1 MNRKQTITIA
11 LMCAVAAILAAL
23 MLWRQPGAPGNARSS
38 TPSGSEH
45 AGHADSHGHDDRHGD
60 RHDDASGVAPAHAD
74 EDERAIAMSAAQIK
88 TAGIAIDNAKPA
100 LIQERLHLPAQVKA
114 NAERSVALAAP
125 AAGIVQSVLVS
136 NGAVVK
142 KGQALLTLNSPAVAG
157 WRADAAAARA
167 RLALAQTVQAREQTL
182 WEQGISARQD
192 LDAAQAALQ
201 EARIAAAVA
210 RSRLDALGIGAG
222 RGAASDSVSSTVT
235 LRAPYDGV
243 VVERPVVAGQSV
255 DETRLLLTVAD
266 LSQVWVEAA
275 VPGVNLAQVSAGMP
289 ARVSIAAQPRELEGT
304 VSFVGPVL
312 GEATRMATARVILP
326 NRDGRLRPGMLADVD
341 LMGQPGEVAVTVAA
355 DAVQTVHERSVVFV
369 RTGTGFRA
377 QDVST
382 GRSDGKRTEIV
393 KGLDAGTPYASAG
406 SFVLKADLGKGEAEH
421 DH

>member
-11 LMCAVAAILAAL
+11 LMCAVAALLAAL
-23 MLWRQPGAPGNARSS
+23 MLWRQPGS
-38 TPSGSEH
+38 TQQSGEH
-45 AGHADSHGHDDRHGD
+45 AGHADSHGHDDRHEEE
-60 RHDDASGVAPAHAD
+60 SGAAPAHED
-74 EDERAIAMSAAQIK
+74 EDERAIAMSETQIK

-136 NGAVVK
+136 NGAYVK
-142 KGQALLTLNSPAVAG
+142 KGQALLTVNSPAVAG
-157 WRADAAAARA
+157 WRADAAAAHA
-167 RLALAQTVQAREQTL
+167 RLMLAQTVQAREQTL

-222 RGAASDSVSSTVT
+222 KDMSSSVSSSVT

-289 ARVSIAAQPRELEGT
+289 AKVSIAAQPRELEGT

-341 LMGQPGEVAVTVAA
+341 LMGQPGNVAVTVAA
-355 DAVQTVHERSVVFV
+355 DAVQTVHERTVVFV
-369 RTGTGFRA
+369 RTGAGFRA
-377 QDVST
+377 QDVSI

>member
-11 LMCAVAAILAAL
+11 LMCALAAILAAL
-23 MLWRQPGAPGNARSS
+23 MLWRQPGPPAG
-38 TPSGSEH
+38 GEH
-45 AGHADSHGHDDRHGD
+45 AGHADSHGHDDRHQEAGP
-60 RHDDASGVAPAHAD
+60 APAAQ
-74 EDERAIAMSAAQIK
+74 DERAIAMSDVQIK
-88 TAGIAIDNAKPA
+88 TAGIAIDKARPA

-125 AAGIVQSVLVS
+125 AAGIVESVLVS
-136 NGAVVK
+136 NGAAVK
-142 KGQALLTLNSPAVAG
+142 KGQALVLVRSPAVAG
-157 WRADAAAARA
+157 WRADYAGARA
-167 RLALAQTVQAREQTL
+167 RLALAQATHTREKTL

-192 LDAAQAALQ
+192 VEAAQAALQ
-201 EARIAAAVA
+201 EARIAAAA
-210 RSRLDALGIGAG
+210 AKSRLDALGIGAAG
-222 RGAASDSVSSTVT
+222 DGDGDRITSTVT
-235 LRAPYDGV
+235 LRSPYDGV

-255 DETRLLLTVAD
+255 DETRLLLSVAD

-275 VPGVNLAQVSAGMP
+275 VPGVNLAQVREGMP

-312 GEATRMATARVILP
+312 GEATRMATARVTLP

-341 LMGQPGEVAVTVAA
+341 LMGQPGNVAVTVAA

-369 RTGTGFRA
+369 RTPTGFRA
-377 QDVST
+377 QDVGIS
-382 GRSDGKRTEIV
+382 RSDGKRTEIV

>member
-1 MNRKQTITIA
+1 MNRKQTLTIA

-23 MLWRQPGAPGNARSS
+23 MLWRQPGAP
-38 TPSGSEH
+38 SGAGEH
-45 AGHADSHGHDDRHGD
+45 AGHADSHGHDDRHED
-60 RHDDASGVAPAHAD
+60 EAVAPAPE
-74 EDERAIAMSAAQIK
+74 EDERAVAMSEAQIK
-88 TAGIAIDNAKPA
+88 TAGIAIDNARPA

-142 KGQALLTLNSPAVAG
+142 KGQGLVVVRSPAVAG
-157 WRADAAAARA
+157 WRADHAGARE
-167 RLALAQTVQAREQTL
+167 RLKLAQTVHAREKSL

-192 LDAAQAALQ
+192 LDAAQAALG
-201 EARIAAAVA
+201 EARIALAAA
-210 RSRLDALGIGAG
+210 KSRLDALGVDADADG
-222 RGAASDSVSSTVT
+222 VSSTVT
-235 LRAPYDGV
+235 LRAPYAGV
-243 VVERPVVAGQSV
+243 VVDQPVVAGQSV
-255 DETRLLLTVAD
+255 DETKLLLTLAD

-275 VPGVNLAQVSAGMP
+275 VPGVSLAQVSAGMP
-289 ARVSIAAQPRELEGT
+289 AKVSIAAQPRELEGT

-312 GEATRMATARVILP
+312 GEATRMATARVTLP
-326 NRDGRLRPGMLADVD
+326 NRDGRLRPGMLANVD
-341 LMGQPGEVAVTVAA
+341 LMGQPANVPVTVAS

-369 RTGTGFRA
+369 RTGAGFRA
-377 QDVST
+377 QDVSV
-382 GRSDGKRTEIV
+382 GRSDGKRTEIL

>member
-11 LMCAVAAILAAL
+11 LMCALAAILAAL
-23 MLWRQPGAPGNARSS
+23 MLWRQPGAPAG
-38 TPSGSEH
+38 GEH
-45 AGHADSHGHDDRHGD
+45 AGHADSHGHDDRHQEAGP
-60 RHDDASGVAPAHAD
+60 APAAQ
-74 EDERAIAMSAAQIK
+74 DERAIAMSNVQIK
-88 TAGIAIDNAKPA
+88 TAGIAVDQARPA

-125 AAGIVQSVLVS
+125 AAGIVESVLVS
-136 NGAVVK
+136 NGAAVK
-142 KGQALLTLNSPAVAG
+142 KGQALVLVRSPAVAG
-157 WRADAAAARA
+157 WRADYAGARA
-167 RLALAQTVQAREQTL
+167 RLALAQATHAREKTL

-192 LDAAQAALQ
+192 VEAAQAALQ
-201 EARIAAAVA
+201 EARIAAAA
-210 RSRLDALGIGAG
+210 AKSRLDALGIGAAG
-222 RGAASDSVSSTVT
+222 DHITSSLT
-235 LRAPYDGV
+235 LRSPYDGV

-255 DETRLLLTVAD
+255 DETRLLLSVAD

-275 VPGVNLAQVSAGMP
+275 VPGVNLAQVSEGMP

-312 GEATRMATARVILP
+312 GEATRMATARVTLP

-341 LMGQPGEVAVTVAA
+341 LMGQPASVPVTVAA

-369 RTGTGFRA
+369 RTPTGFRA
-377 QDVST
+377 QDVGI

>member
-1 MNRKQTITIA
+1 MNRKQTLTIA

-23 MLWRQPGAPGNARSS
+23 MLWRQPGAP
-38 TPSGSEH
+38 SGAGEH
-45 AGHADSHGHDDRHGD
+45 AGHADSHGHDDRHED
-60 RHDDASGVAPAHAD
+60 EAVAPAPAA
-74 EDERAIAMSAAQIK
+74 DERAVAMSEAQIK
-88 TAGIAIDNAKPA
+88 TAGIAIDNARPA

-142 KGQALLTLNSPAVAG
+142 KGQGLVVVRSPAVAG
-157 WRADAAAARA
+157 WRADHAGARE
-167 RLALAQTVQAREQTL
+167 RLKLAQTVHAREKSL

-192 LDAAQAALQ
+192 LDAAQAALG
-201 EARIAAAVA
+201 EARIALAAA
-210 RSRLDALGIGAG
+210 RSRLDALGVDADADG
-222 RGAASDSVSSTVT
+222 VSSTVT
-235 LRAPYDGV
+235 LRAPYAGV
-243 VVERPVVAGQSV
+243 VVDQPVVAGQSV
-255 DETRLLLTVAD
+255 DETKLLLTLAD

-275 VPGVNLAQVSAGMP
+275 VPGVSLAQVSAGMP
-289 ARVSIAAQPRELEGT
+289 AKVSIAAQPRELEGT

-312 GEATRMATARVILP
+312 GEATRMATARVTLP
-326 NRDGRLRPGMLADVD
+326 NRDGRLRPGMLANVD
-341 LMGQPGEVAVTVAA
+341 LMGQPANVPVTVAS

-369 RTGTGFRA
+369 RTGAGFRA
-377 QDVST
+377 QDVSV
-382 GRSDGKRTEIV
+382 GRSDGKRTEIL

>member
-1 MNRKQTITIA
+1 MNRKQTLTIA

-23 MLWRQPGAPGNARSS
+23 MLWRQPGTPG
-38 TPSGSEH
+38 GGEH
-45 AGHADSHGHDDRHGD
+45 AGHADSHGHDDRHEEAG
-60 RHDDASGVAPAHAD
+60 AVPAPP
-74 EDERAIAMSAAQIK
+74 EDERAIAMSETQIK
-88 TAGIAIDNAKPA
+88 TAGIAIDNARPA

-125 AAGIVQSVLVS
+125 SAGIVQSVLVS

-142 KGQALLTLNSPAVAG
+142 KGQGLVVVRSPALAG
-157 WRADAAAARA
+157 WRADYAAARA
-167 RLALAQTVQAREQTL
+167 RLKLAQTTHAREQTL

-201 EARIAAAVA
+201 EARIAVSAAK
-210 RSRLDALGIGAG
+210 SRLDALGVNFADG
-222 RGAASDSVSSTVT
+222 VSSTVT

-243 VVERPVVAGQSV
+243 VVDQPVVAGQSV
-255 DETRLLLTVAD
+255 DETKLLLTLAD

-275 VPGVNLAQVSAGMP
+275 VPGVSLAQVSAGMP
-289 ARVSIAAQPRELEGT
+289 AKVSIAAQPQELDGT

-312 GEATRMATARVILP
+312 GEATRMATARVTLP
-326 NRDGRLRPGMLADVD
+326 NRDGRLRPGMLANVD
-341 LMGQPGEVAVTVAA
+341 LMGQPANVAVTVAS

-369 RTGTGFRA
+369 RTPSGFRA
-377 QDVST
+377 QDVSL
-382 GRSDGKRTEIV
+382 GRSDGKRTEIL

>member
-1 MNRKQTITIA
+1 MNRKQTLTIA
-11 LMCAVAAILAAL
+11 LMCALAALLAAL
-23 MLWRQPGAPGNARSS
+23 MLWRQPGAP
-38 TPSGSEH
+38 SGGEH
-45 AGHADSHGHDDRHGD
+45 AGHADSHGHDDRHEEAG
-60 RHDDASGVAPAHAD
+60 AAPAPPAG
-74 EDERAIAMSAAQIK
+74 DERAIAMSAAQIK
-88 TAGIAIDNAKPA
+88 TAGIAVDEARPA

-125 AAGIVQSVLVS
+125 GAGIVQSVLVS

-142 KGQALLTLNSPAVAG
+142 KGQGLVIVRSPAVAG
-157 WRADAAAARA
+157 WRADYAGARA
-167 RLALAQTVQAREQTL
+167 RLTLAQTTHAREQTL

-201 EARIAAAVA
+201 EARIAVSAAQ
-210 RSRLDALGIGAG
+210 SRLDALGVGAMDDG
-222 RGAASDSVSSTVT
+222 VSSTVT

-243 VVERPVVAGQSV
+243 VVDQPVVAGQSV
-255 DETRLLLTVAD
+255 DETKLLLTLAD

-275 VPGVNLAQVSAGMP
+275 VPGVSLAQVSAGMP
-289 ARVSIAAQPRELEGT
+289 AKVSIAAQPQELDGT

-312 GEATRMATARVILP
+312 GEATRMATARVTLP
-326 NRDGRLRPGMLADVD
+326 NRDGRLRPGMLANVD
-341 LMGQPGEVAVTVAA
+341 LMGQPADVPVTVVS

-369 RTGTGFRA
+369 RTPSGFRA
-377 QDVST
+377 QDVSV
-382 GRSDGKRTEIV
+382 GRSDGKRSEIL

>member
-11 LMCAVAAILAAL
+11 LMCAVAALLAAL
-23 MLWRQPGAPGNARSS
+23 MLWRQPGS
-38 TPSGSEH
+38 TQQSGEH
-45 AGHADSHGHDDRHGD
+45 AGHADSHGHDDRHEEE
-60 RHDDASGVAPAHAD
+60 SGAAPAHED
-74 EDERAIAMSAAQIK
+74 EDERAIAMSETQIK

-136 NGAVVK
+136 NGAYVK
-142 KGQALLTLNSPAVAG
+142 KGQALLTVNSPAVAG
-157 WRADAAAARA
+157 WRADAAAAHA
-167 RLALAQTVQAREQTL
+167 RLMLAQTVQAREQTL

-222 RGAASDSVSSTVT
+222 KDMSSSVSSSVA

-289 ARVSIAAQPRELEGT
+289 AKVSIAAQPRELEGT

-341 LMGQPGEVAVTVAA
+341 LMGQPGNVAVTVAA
-355 DAVQTVHERSVVFV
+355 DAVQTVHERTVVFV
-369 RTGTGFRA
+369 RTGAGFRA
-377 QDVST
+377 QDVSV

>member
-1 MNRKQTITIA
+1 MNRKQTLTIA

-23 MLWRQPGAPGNARSS
+23 MLWRQPGAP
-38 TPSGSEH
+38 SGAGEH
-45 AGHADSHGHDDRHGD
+45 AGHADSHGHDDRHE
-60 RHDDASGVAPAHAD
+60 DAAVAPPPEA
-74 EDERAIAMSAAQIK
+74 DERAVAMSEAQIK
-88 TAGIAIDNAKPA
+88 TAGIAIDNARPA

-142 KGQALLTLNSPAVAG
+142 KGQGLVVVRSPAVAG
-157 WRADAAAARA
+157 WRADHAGARE
-167 RLALAQTVQAREQTL
+167 RLKLAQTVHAREKSL

-192 LDAAQAALQ
+192 LDAAQAALG
-201 EARIAAAVA
+201 EARIALAAA
-210 RSRLDALGIGAG
+210 KSRLDALGVDADADG
-222 RGAASDSVSSTVT
+222 VSSTVT
-235 LRAPYDGV
+235 LRAPYAGV
-243 VVERPVVAGQSV
+243 VVDQPVVPGQSV
-255 DETRLLLTVAD
+255 DETRLLLTLAD

-275 VPGVNLAQVSAGMP
+275 VPGISMAQISTGMP
-289 ARVSIAAQPRELEGT
+289 AKVSIAAQPRELEGT

-312 GEATRMATARVILP
+312 GEATRMATARVTLT
-326 NRDGRLRPGMLADVD
+326 NRDGRLRPGMLANVD
-341 LMGQPGEVAVTVAA
+341 LMGQPANVPVTVAS

-369 RTGTGFRA
+369 RTGAGFRA
-377 QDVST
+377 QDVSV
-382 GRSDGKRTEIV
+382 GRSDGKRTEIL

>member
-1 MNRKQTITIA
+1 
-11 LMCAVAAILAAL
+11 
-23 MLWRQPGAPGNARSS
+23 
-38 TPSGSEH
+38 
-45 AGHADSHGHDDRHGD
+45 
-60 RHDDASGVAPAHAD
+60 
-74 EDERAIAMSAAQIK
+74 
-88 TAGIAIDNAKPA
+88 
-100 LIQERLHLPAQVKA
+100 
-114 NAERSVALAAP
+114 
-125 AAGIVQSVLVS
+125 
-136 NGAVVK
+136 
-142 KGQALLTLNSPAVAG
+142 
-157 WRADAAAARA
+157 AAA
-167 RLALAQTVQAREQTL
+167 
-182 WEQGISARQD
+182 
-192 LDAAQAALQ
+192 
-201 EARIAAAVA
+201 A

-222 RGAASDSVSSTVT
+222 RDASSDRVSSTVT

-275 VPGVNLAQVSAGMP
+275 VPGVNLAQVSVGMP

-312 GEATRMATARVILP
+312 GEATRMATARVTLP

-369 RTGTGFRA
+369 RTNAGFRA

>member
-1 MNRKQTITIA
+1 MNKKQMWTIA
-11 LMCAVAAILAAL
+11 LMCAAAAILAAL
-23 MLWRQPGAPGNARSS
+23 MLWRQPGGQSAG
-38 TPSGSEH
+38 EH
-45 AGHADSHGHDDRHGD
+45 AGHADSHGHDDRHQEEG
-60 RHDDASGVAPAHAD
+60 AAPAPPA
-74 EDERAIAMSAAQIK
+74 EDERAIAMSDAQIK
-88 TAGIAIDNAKPA
+88 TAGIAIDKARPA

-125 AAGIVQSVLVS
+125 SAGIVQSVLVS

-142 KGQALLTLNSPAVAG
+142 KGQGLVVVRSPALAG
-157 WRADAAAARA
+157 WRADYAAARA
-167 RLALAQTVQAREQTL
+167 RLKLAQTTHAREQTL

-201 EARIAAAVA
+201 EARIAVSAAK
-210 RSRLDALGIGAG
+210 SRLDALGVNMADG
-222 RGAASDSVSSTVT
+222 VSSTVT

-243 VVERPVVAGQSV
+243 VVDQPVVAGQSV
-255 DETRLLLTVAD
+255 DETKLLLTLAD

-275 VPGVNLAQVSAGMP
+275 VPGVSLAQVSAGMP
-289 ARVSIAAQPRELEGT
+289 AKVSIAAQPQELDGT

-312 GEATRMATARVILP
+312 GEATRMATARVTLP
-326 NRDGRLRPGMLADVD
+326 NRDGRLRPGMLANVD
-341 LMGQPGEVAVTVAA
+341 LMGQPANVPVTVAS

-369 RTGTGFRA
+369 RTPSGFRA
-377 QDVST
+377 QDVSL
-382 GRSDGKRTEIV
+382 GRSDGKRSEIL

>member
-11 LMCAVAAILAAL
+11 LMCAVAALLVAL
-23 MLWRQPGAPGNARSS
+23 MLWRQPGAPSNAGS
-38 TPSGSEH
+38 SEH
-45 AGHADSHGHDDRHGD
+45 AGHADSHGHDDRHEERHED
-60 RHDDASGVAPAHAD
+60 RQDHAPGAAPAHAD
-74 EDERAIAMSAAQIK
+74 EDERAIVMSAAQIK
-88 TAGIAIDNAKPA
+88 TAGIAIDNAQPA

-136 NGAVVK
+136 NGAFVK
-142 KGQALLTLNSPAVAG
+142 KGQALVTVNSPAVAG

-201 EARIAAAVA
+201 EARIAAAAA
-210 RSRLDALGIGAG
+210 RSRLDALGIGTG
-222 RGAASDSVSSTVT
+222 RDASSDNVSSTVT

-275 VPGVNLAQVSAGMP
+275 VPGVNLAQVSVGMP

>member
-23 MLWRQPGAPGNARSS
+23 MLWRQPGA
-38 TPSGSEH
+38 TGSAQQGGEH
-45 AGHADSHGHDDRHGD
+45 TGHADSHGHDDRHE
-60 RHDDASGVAPAHAD
+60 DAPGVASAHAD

-136 NGAVVK
+136 NGAFVK

-201 EARIAAAVA
+201 EARIAAAAA
-210 RSRLDALGIGAG
+210 RSRLDALGIVAG
-222 RGAASDSVSSTVT
+222 RDASSDSVSSTVT

-275 VPGVNLAQVSAGMP
+275 VPGVSLAQVSAGMP

>member
-11 LMCAVAAILAAL
+11 LMCAVAALLVAL
-23 MLWRQPGAPGNARSS
+23 MLWRQPGAPSNAGS
-38 TPSGSEH
+38 SEH
-45 AGHADSHGHDDRHGD
+45 AGHADSHGHDDRHEERHED
-60 RHDDASGVAPAHAD
+60 RQDHAPGAAPAHAD

-88 TAGIAIDNAKPA
+88 TAGIAIDNAQPA

-136 NGAVVK
+136 NGAFVK
-142 KGQALLTLNSPAVAG
+142 KGQALVTVNSPAVAG

-201 EARIAAAVA
+201 EARIAAAAA
-210 RSRLDALGIGAG
+210 RSRLDALGIGTG
-222 RGAASDSVSSTVT
+222 RDASSDNVSSTVT

-275 VPGVNLAQVSAGMP
+275 VPGVNLAQVSVGMP

>member
-1 MNRKQTITIA
+1 MNRKQTLTIA

-23 MLWRQPGAPGNARSS
+23 MLWRQPGAP
-38 TPSGSEH
+38 SGAGEH
-45 AGHADSHGHDDRHGD
+45 AGHADSHGHDDRHED
-60 RHDDASGVAPAHAD
+60 EALAPAPE
-74 EDERAIAMSAAQIK
+74 EDERAVAMSEAQIK
-88 TAGIAIDNAKPA
+88 TAGIAIDNARPA

-142 KGQALLTLNSPAVAG
+142 KGQGLVVVRSPAVAG
-157 WRADAAAARA
+157 WRADHAGARE
-167 RLALAQTVQAREQTL
+167 RLKLAQTVHAREKSL

-192 LDAAQAALQ
+192 LDAAQAALG
-201 EARIAAAVA
+201 EARIALAAA
-210 RSRLDALGIGAG
+210 KSRLHALGVDADADG
-222 RGAASDSVSSTVT
+222 VSSTVT
-235 LRAPYDGV
+235 LRAPYAGV
-243 VVERPVVAGQSV
+243 VVDQPVVAGQSV
-255 DETRLLLTVAD
+255 DETKLLLTLAD

-275 VPGVNLAQVSAGMP
+275 VPGISLAQVSAGMP
-289 ARVSIAAQPRELEGT
+289 AKVSIAAQPRELEGT

-312 GEATRMATARVILP
+312 GEATRMATARVTLP
-326 NRDGRLRPGMLADVD
+326 NRDIRLRPGMLANVD
-341 LMGQPGEVAVTVAA
+341 LMGQPANVPVTVAS

-369 RTGTGFRA
+369 RTGAGFRA
-377 QDVST
+377 QDVSV
-382 GRSDGKRTEIV
+382 GRSDGKRTEIL

>member
-11 LMCAVAAILAAL
+11 LMCAVAALLAAL
-23 MLWRQPGAPGNARSS
+23 MLWRQPGS
-38 TPSGSEH
+38 TQQSGEH
-45 AGHADSHGHDDRHGD
+45 AGHADSHGHDDRHEEE
-60 RHDDASGVAPAHAD
+60 SGAAPAHED
-74 EDERAIAMSAAQIK
+74 EDERAIAMSETQIK
-88 TAGIAIDNAKPA
+88 TAGIAIDNARPA

-136 NGAVVK
+136 NGAYVK
-142 KGQALLTLNSPAVAG
+142 KGQALLTVNSPAVAG
-157 WRADAAAARA
+157 WRADAAAAHA
-167 RLALAQTVQAREQTL
+167 RLMLAQTVQAREQTL

-222 RGAASDSVSSTVT
+222 KDMSNSVSSTVT

-289 ARVSIAAQPRELEGT
+289 AKVSIAAQPRELEGT

-341 LMGQPGEVAVTVAA
+341 LMGQPGNVAVTVAA
-355 DAVQTVHERSVVFV
+355 DAVQTVHERTVVFV
-369 RTGTGFRA
+369 RTGAGFRA
-377 QDVST
+377 QDVSV

>member
-1 MNRKQTITIA
+1 MNRKQTLTIA

-23 MLWRQPGAPGNARSS
+23 MLWRQPGAQ
-38 TPSGSEH
+38 SGAGEH
-45 AGHADSHGHDDRHGD
+45 AGHADSHGHDDRHED
-60 RHDDASGVAPAHAD
+60 EAVAPAPAA
-74 EDERAIAMSAAQIK
+74 DERAVAMSEAQIK
-88 TAGIAIDNAKPA
+88 TAGIAIDNARPA

-142 KGQALLTLNSPAVAG
+142 KGQGLVVVRSPAVAG
-157 WRADAAAARA
+157 WRADHAGARE
-167 RLALAQTVQAREQTL
+167 RLKLAQTVHAREKSL

-192 LDAAQAALQ
+192 LDAAQAALG
-201 EARIAAAVA
+201 EARIALAAA
-210 RSRLDALGIGAG
+210 RSRLDALGVDADADG
-222 RGAASDSVSSTVT
+222 VSSTVT
-235 LRAPYDGV
+235 LRAPYAGV
-243 VVERPVVAGQSV
+243 VVDQPVVAGQSV
-255 DETRLLLTVAD
+255 DETKLLLTLAD

-275 VPGVNLAQVSAGMP
+275 VPGVSLAQVSAGMP
-289 ARVSIAAQPRELEGT
+289 AKVSIAAQPRELEGT

-312 GEATRMATARVILP
+312 GEATRMATARVTLP
-326 NRDGRLRPGMLADVD
+326 NRDGRLRPGMLANVD
-341 LMGQPGEVAVTVAA
+341 LMGQPANVPVTVAS

-369 RTGTGFRA
+369 RTGAGFRA
-377 QDVST
+377 QDVSV
-382 GRSDGKRTEIV
+382 GRSDGKRTEIL